1 MALCELLGLSS
12 NLPATVN
19 LSLMKL
25 AEHGGF
31 SGPHRDGWGVAYY
44 EGADVQLIKEAEAA
58 ADSEWVR
65 FIEDHALRSH
75 IIIAHVRRAT
85 MGERAYRNT
94 QPFARELAGR
104 MHLFAHNGWLPGIVD
119 LSKFGSTRFYPVG
132 ETDSERAFC
141 VLLDRM
147 NDLWKRPDQ
156 LPSLD
161 ARLSVVLSFAEDLR
175 SLGPANFLY
184 SDGDALF
191 AHGDRRK
198 SATTARVEP
207 PGLVYLQHWCRQAE
221 KGFVAS
227 GLSIDGADQ
236 VITLLASV
244 PLSDEAWQPV
254 GEGEV
259 ISISRGQIVRRRPA
273 SSSDDDVRNSAKAV
287 GRASVSP
294 G

>member
-1 MALCELLGLSS
+1 MCELLGMSS

-44 EGADVQLIKEAEAA
+44 EGPDVRLIKEAEAA
-58 ADSEWVR
+58 ASSDWVHFVR
-65 FIEDHALRSH
+65 DHRLQSPLV
-75 IIIAHVRRAT
+75 IAHVRRAT

-104 MHLFAHNGWLPGIVD
+104 MHLFAHNGWLPGIFE
-119 LSKFGSTRFYPVG
+119 SPRFRPTRFHPVG

-141 VLLDRM
+141 TLLDRLA
-147 NDLWKRPDQ
+147 DLWRGPGAI
-156 LPSLD
+156 PSFD
-161 ARLSVVLSFAEDLR
+161 TRLAIVSLFAAEMR

-184 SDGDALF
+184 SDGDVLF

-198 SATTARVEP
+198 QAETSMVAP
-207 PGLVYLQHWCRQAE
+207 PGLVSLQRRCRQGGRVFE
-221 KGFVAS
+221 AS
-227 GLSIDGADQ
+227 GLAIDGADQ
-236 VITLLASV
+236 TIVLLASV
-244 PLSDEAWQPV
+244 PLTDESWQPF

-259 ISISRGQIVRRRPA
+259 IAVCKGEIAARQTAETNR
-273 SSSDDDVRNSAKAV
+273 SSDI
-287 GRASVSP
+287 
-294 G
+294 